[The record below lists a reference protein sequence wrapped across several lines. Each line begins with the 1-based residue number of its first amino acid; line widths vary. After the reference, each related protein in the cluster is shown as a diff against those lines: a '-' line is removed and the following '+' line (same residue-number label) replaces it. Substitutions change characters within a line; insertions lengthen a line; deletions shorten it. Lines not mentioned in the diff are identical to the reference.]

1 MSCYHL
7 GGEVG
12 ADINRRGRW
21 SSNGGGGGR
30 GSIADKRKNLTRFMM
45 HNNMTVSR
53 VELVAEKAA
62 SNRGGSAPATSP
74 QEGWV
79 GQFYDSEEAGGG
91 RGGRQGRLNHGGS
104 CILREEGG
112 VCQGKEGA
120 RLYIQGP
127 NIN

>member
-1 MSCYHL
+1 MHKDDR
-7 GGEVG
+7 
-12 ADINRRGRW
+12 A
-21 SSNGGGGGR
+21 
-30 GSIADKRKNLTRFMM
+30 IADQRNKLMRFMI
-45 HNNMTVSR
+45 HGKLTTSG
-53 VELVAEKAA
+53 VELAAEKAA
-62 SNRGGSAPATSP
+62 SNRGGSAPAISP

-79 GQFYDSEEAGGG
+79 GQFYDSEEAGRE